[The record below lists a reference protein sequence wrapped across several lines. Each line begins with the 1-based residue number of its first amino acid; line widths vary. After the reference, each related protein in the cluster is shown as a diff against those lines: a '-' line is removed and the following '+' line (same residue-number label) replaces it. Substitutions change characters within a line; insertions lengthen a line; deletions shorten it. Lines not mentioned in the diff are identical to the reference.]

1 MITDDE
7 IILAGKFNKPH
18 GINGEIAATL
28 DIDADLADVKCVVT
42 DIDGIY
48 VPFFIEN
55 VRPKSADTVL
65 LSIAGIDNETKAAA
79 LSNHPIYLLRDDVD
93 DIDDGDEDGFYAED
107 LIGYTIVDDRREA
120 VGKITDYN
128 DSTEN
133 VLFVVNTTDGNEIFI
148 PVADELIEEIDT
160 EKKIIYMSLPEGIT
174 QL

>member
-28 DIDADLADVKCVVT
+28 DLDADLARIKCVVT

-48 VPFFIEN
+48 VPFFIES
-55 VRPKSADTVL
+55 VRPKSTDTVL
-65 LSIAGIDNETKAAA
+65 LSIAGINNETAAA
-79 LSNHPIYLLRDDVD
+79 TLSNHPIYLLRDDVD
-93 DIDDGDEDGFYAED
+93 DIEDEDEDGFYAED
-107 LIGYTIVDDRREA
+107 LIGYTIVDDRRDTI
-120 VGKITDYN
+120 GKIVDYN

-133 VLFVVNTTDGNEIFI
+133 VLFVVNTNDGNEIFI

>member
-1 MITDDE
+1 MITDNE

-28 DIDADLADVKCVVT
+28 DIDADLAEVKCVVT

-65 LSIAGIDNETKAAA
+65 LSITGIDNETKAAT

-120 VGKITDYN
+120 IGKIIDYN

-133 VLFVVNTTDGNEIFI
+133 VLFVVTTTDGNEIFI

>member
-28 DIDADLADVKCVVT
+28 DIDPDLAGVKCVVT

-55 VRPKSADTVL
+55 VRPKSTDTVL

-93 DIDDGDEDGFYAED
+93 DIDDGDEDGFYAKD

-133 VLFVVNTTDGNEIFI
+133 VLFVVNTNDGNEIFI
-148 PVADELIEEIDT
+148 PVADELIEEINT